1 MGGLSFTKI
10 LLYSLDFSE
19 IEKHQVNGAW
29 DKSAEV
35 LEDVALNLQTA
46 GADFIVLCT
55 NIMHKVA
62 PQIQERIAS
71 PLVHIADAAADTLL
85 DAGIKTVALLG
96 TKYTMT
102 QDLKIS

>member
-1 MGGLSFTKI
+1 MSWESTVAYDQMTNKAMQRELGGLSSAKI

-35 LEDVALNLQTA
+35 LEDAALNLQTA

-62 PQIQERIAS
+62 P
-71 PLVHIADAAADTLL
+71 
-85 DAGIKTVALLG
+85 
-96 TKYTMT
+96 
-102 QDLKIS
+102 